1 MSLDRFATR
10 TGYAGL
16 ALAVI
21 LVSAIMVVA
30 PARTA
35 PAQGQDASADVLSR
49 DAVLRDA
56 EIPVLGNPQG
66 DITIVEWFDYQCPF
80 CKKIS
85 PVLDQVLSEDKKVR
99 LVLKDWPILG
109 DPSGYA
115 ARMVLA
121 TKYQNKYEAAHRALI
136 GNTGRLT
143 EAVIDDVLAQ
153 AGVDVAKAK
162 ADLAANTAAI
172 DALLKRNNEQAE
184 AFGFRGTPAFV
195 VGTFRVPGGLTAE
208 QFKLAIADARKA
220 AKGAAPKG
228 K

>member
-1 MSLDRFATR
+1 MNLATR
-10 TGYAGL
+10 YFRGL
-16 ALAVI
+16 AAVALAVTV
-21 LVSAIMVVA
+21 LAFE
-30 PARTA
+30 PAQTA
-35 PAQGQDASADVLSR
+35 PAQEQDAASDVLSK

-66 DITIVEWFDYQCPF
+66 DITIVEYFDYQCPF

-85 PVLDQVLSEDKKVR
+85 PVVDQVVREDGKVR
-99 LVLKDWPILG
+99 RVLKDWPILG

-115 ARMVLA
+115 ARLVLA
-121 TKYQNKYEAAHRALI
+121 TKYQNKYEAAHRALM
-136 GNTGRLT
+136 GKVGRLT
-143 EAVIDDVLAQ
+143 ESVIDETLTQ

-162 ADLAANTAAI
+162 TDLATNKAAI

-220 AKGAAPKG
+220 AKGGGAKG

>member
-1 MSLDRFATR
+1 MVTR
-10 TGYAGL
+10 AKHSYLGL
-16 ALAVI
+16 AAAI
-21 LVSAIMVVA
+21 LTATMLVLQ
-30 PARTA
+30 PAWTA
-35 PAQGQDASADVLSR
+35 PAQDQATAEDVLSK

-56 EIPVLGNPQG
+56 ENPVLGNPQG
-66 DITIVEWFDYQCPF
+66 DITIVEYFDYQCPY

-85 PVLDQVLSEDKKVR
+85 PVLDQVVNEDKKVR

-115 ARMVLA
+115 ARLVLA

-136 GNTGRLT
+136 VKVGRLT
-143 EAVIDDVLAQ
+143 EAVIDETLAQ
-153 AGVDVAKAK
+153 AGVDIPKAK
-162 ADLAANTAAI
+162 ADLATNKAAI

-220 AKGAAPKG
+220 AKQGGTKG

>member
-1 MSLDRFATR
+1 MTSATR
-10 TGYAGL
+10 TRFFGFLAV
-16 ALAVI
+16 ALAATV
-21 LVSAIMVVA
+21 LAWQ
-30 PARTA
+30 PAWTA
-35 PAQGQDASADVLSR
+35 PADEPADEVLTK

-56 EIPVLGNPQG
+56 DNPVLGDPQG
-66 DITIVEWFDYQCPF
+66 DITIVEYFDYQCPY

-85 PVLDQVLSEDKKVR
+85 PVLDQVVKEDKKVR

-115 ARMVLA
+115 ARLVLA
-121 TKYQNKYEAAHRALI
+121 AKYQNKYEPAHRALI
-136 GNTGRLT
+136 VKVGRLT
-143 EAVIDDVLAQ
+143 EAVIDETLAQ
-153 AGVDVAKAK
+153 AGVDVVKAK
-162 ADLAANTAAI
+162 ADLVTNKAVI

-220 AKGAAPKG
+220 AKNGAKG